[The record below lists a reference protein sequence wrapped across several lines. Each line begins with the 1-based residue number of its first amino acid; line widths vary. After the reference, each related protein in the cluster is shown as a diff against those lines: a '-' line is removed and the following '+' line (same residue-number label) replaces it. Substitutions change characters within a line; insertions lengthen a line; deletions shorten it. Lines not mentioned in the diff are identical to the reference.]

1 MSVEENVRLGNLID
15 IYGDLLSEKQK
26 LAITRYVNADMS
38 LSEIAQDENITR
50 AGVLDAIQKAK
61 QKLYFFYEDKLKLYE
76 IKQELIAILQSDEKS
91 IKEKIKQLLE
101 EI

>member
-50 AGVLDAIQKAK
+50 V
-61 QKLYFFYEDKLKLYE
+61 YSWPH
-76 IKQELIAILQSDEKS
+76 IKQII
-91 IKEKIKQLLE
+91 E
-101 EI
+101 ERMN

>member
-1 MSVEENVRLGNLID
+1 MSIEENVKLGNLID

-61 QKLYFFYEDKLKLYE
+61 QKLYFYEDKLKLYK
-76 IKQELIAILQSDEKS
+76 IKQSLTQILERDEKS
-91 IKEKIKQLLE
+91 IKNEIRQLLE

>member
-1 MSVEENVRLGNLID
+1 MSIEENVKLGNLID

-61 QKLYFFYEDKLKLYE
+61 QKLYFYEEKLKLCK
-76 IKQELIAILQSDEKS
+76 IKQDLNAILNSDEKS
-91 IKEKIKQLLE
+91 IKNEIKQLLE

>member
-1 MSVEENVRLGNLID
+1 MGIEENVKLGNLID

-61 QKLYFFYEDKLKLYE
+61 QKLYFYEEKLKLCK
-76 IKQELIAILQSDEKS
+76 IKQDLNAILNSDEKS
-91 IKEKIKQLLE
+91 IKNEIKQLME

>member
-38 LSEIAQDENITR
+38 LAEIAQDENITR

-61 QKLYFFYEDKLKLYE
+61 QKLYFYEDKLKLYE
-76 IKQELIAILQSDEKS
+76 IKQELVAILQSDEKS

>member
-1 MSVEENVRLGNLID
+1 MSIEENVKLGNLID

-26 LAITRYVNADMS
+26 LAITRYINADMS

-61 QKLYFFYEDKLKLYE
+61 QKLYFYEDKLKLCK
-76 IKQELIAILQSDEKS
+76 IKQSLTQILDSDEKS
-91 IKEKIKQLLE
+91 IKNEIRQLLE